1 MSTFRFLPRLGI
13 AVVLLAHVA
22 VVASLASNGVR
33 AGEPDKPEAVI
44 ESFHDVLMD
53 VMQNA
58 KELGYQG
65 RFDRL
70 APTVTDVF
78 DLDYMS
84 AVSVGR
90 NWKSLNSEQQA
101 RLKRAFSQVT
111 IATYANRFDGYSGQ
125 KFVIDRIDE
134 APGNRVLVKSRLV
147 RRNGEAVEL
156 SYLMHYRKN
165 GWHIA
170 DIFLDGKISELA
182 TRRAEY
188 SSVYQGKGFDALID
202 ALESKV
208 ARLATDS

>member
-22 VVASLASNGVR
+22 VVASLASNSVR